1 MLVIDCPQAL
11 VGRIIGR
18 GGETIKDL
26 QARSGCKIQIDQNF
40 PEVRAISRDDAE
52 RKESSPLLDETT
64 WSARSRLP
72 LLTYHHQERSGSDD
86 VEHTRSRL
94 PKGCVSLVDD
104 DVEHKESPERSRP
117 P

>member
-52 RKESSPLLDETT
+52 
-64 WSARSRLP
+64 
-72 LLTYHHQERSGSDD
+72 
-86 VEHTRSRL
+86 
-94 PKGCVSLVDD
+94 
-104 DVEHKESPERSRP
+104 
-117 P
+117 